1 MDSTILLLPVIIPV
15 FFALVIFL
23 VPKSKAWIVMTAAVA
38 GALLN
43 FAVCLTLAGHDM
55 TLSFPW
61 IAIDTFRIDFLMKL
75 YNFSSMMIFFLSCA
89 SLLVIVYAV
98 SFMRGKE
105 NLKAFFAFLLL
116 TAGLADG
123 AILADHLILMFFF
136 WESILITIFALTMTG
151 SKDSYKI
158 SVKALVLNGTGDFC
172 MILGIALAGL
182 MMKGDLSLSSIQ
194 NSPIPLTDFAGIA
207 AFILLTIGA
216 LARAG
221 AFPFHTWITDAARES
236 PLPFI
241 AFLPVSAAKLL
252 GVYFLARLT
261 LDFFDFKPGTGMSV
275 FLMSIGA
282 VTILAAGFMALVQK
296 DFKKLLAYGIVS
308 QTGYIIIGLGTGVPA
323 GFTGGLFHLLNIVLS
338 GICLFMAAGSIEKQA
353 GTVNLGDLGGLGKKM
368 PLTFSCFILAA
379 CSAAGVPLFGGFFS
393 RELVFEGTI
402 ETGNI
407 IFYGAAALGAF
418 LTAAYLLKALH
429 SVFMGKENGNYSPVK
444 EGIKD
449 PGLAMTIPMVLA
461 ATLCLLFGVF
471 NQLPLGGL
479 VEPVLGA
486 RLEHSFAG
494 FGQHYALMLATVILL
509 VLAFLNH
516 IYGVY
521 KTGKASQSLDHI
533 GGAPVLSGIYG
544 LAEKNYFDPYTIG
557 MSAVNI
563 FAVAVSGIDRG
574 IDWIYSKLLPGIF
587 SLASLLVRKAH
598 TGNYALYLAWS
609 ITGMAIII
617 LYFIFH

>member
-1 MDSTILLLPVIIPV
+1 
-15 FFALVIFL
+15 
-23 VPKSKAWIVMTAAVA
+23 
-38 GALLN
+38 
-43 FAVCLTLAGHDM
+43 
-55 TLSFPW
+55 
-61 IAIDTFRIDFLMKL
+61 
-75 YNFSSMMIFFLSCA
+75 
-89 SLLVIVYAV
+89 
-98 SFMRGKE
+98 
-105 NLKAFFAFLLL
+105 
-116 TAGLADG
+116 
-123 AILADHLILMFFF
+123 HLILMFFF

-461 ATLCLLFGVF
+461 ATLCLLF
-471 NQLPLGGL
+471 
-479 VEPVLGA
+479 
-486 RLEHSFAG
+486 
-494 FGQHYALMLATVILL
+494 ATVILL